1 MDKRLS
7 VQEFAGRVASGMT
20 VGIGGWG
27 SRRKPMALVRA
38 LLLTGVTDLTVVSC
52 GGPDVGLLAAAG
64 RIRKLVAPFVTLD
77 SVPLEP
83 HFRTARETGTLAF
96 EEWDESMFLWGLT
109 AAAHRLPFM
118 PVRGGLGSDI
128 PRHNPRL
135 RTVVSPYEDGEELL
149 AAPALRMDVALVHV
163 HRADVRGNGQS
174 LGPDPYF
181 DDLFTEAAT
190 ETYLS
195 CEQFVDRFAGPPQT
209 LLVQRQNVTG
219 VVHAPH
225 GAHFTSC
232 APDYGRDEAFQ
243 RAYVRAARDP
253 AAWREFTARFLAGG
267 EDAYQRAVAELAD
280 ADGTVPGAGHK
291 DVTR

>member
-1 MDKRLS
+1 MTDLDKRLS
-7 VQEFAGRVASGMT
+7 LAEFAARIESGMT

-27 SRRKPMALVRA
+27 ARRKPMALVRA
-38 LLLTGVTDLTVVSC
+38 LLRTDVTDLTVVSC

-83 HFRTARETGTLAF
+83 HFRAAREAGALQF

-128 PRHNPRL
+128 PRRNPRL
-135 RTVVSPYEDGEELL
+135 RTVTSPYEDGEELL
-149 AAPALRMDVALVHV
+149 AAPALTLDVALVHMN
-163 HRADVRGNGQS
+163 RADVRGNGQS

-181 DDLFTEAAT
+181 DDLFTEAA
-190 ETYLS
+190 ERAYLS
-195 CEQFVDRFAGPPQT
+195 CEQVVERFTGPPQS

-219 VVHAPH
+219 VLHTPR

-232 APDYGRDEAFQ
+232 APDYARDEAFQ
-243 RAYVRAARDP
+243 RAYVRAAGEPD
-253 AAWREFTARFLAGG
+253 AWREFEARFLTGDEA
-267 EDAYQRAVAELAD
+267 AYQRAVEAHCARE
-280 ADGTVPGAGHK
+280 GAA
-291 DVTR
+291 R